1 MSATLELNNPPARN
15 DLSGEAD
22 AWNAQAL
29 CSTGNGDLVG
39 VFFSDDLADISA
51 AKSLCAQC
59 PVMLECLEGALARRE
74 PAGVWGGQLFSG
86 GRIVA
91 RKRRP
96 GRPSAVPRPGDEMLE
111 IPVPVHLRGFLR
123 TA

>member
-1 MSATLELNNPPARN
+1 MSATLELNDQRAPAELN
-15 DLSGEAD
+15 GEAT
-22 AWNAQAL
+22 AWNTQAL
-29 CSTGNGDLVG
+29 CSTGNGDLTE
-39 VFFSDDLADISA
+39 VFFSDDIGDISA
-51 AKSLCAQC
+51 AKALCARC
-59 PVMLECLEGALARRE
+59 PIMLECLEGALARRE

-91 RKRRP
+91 RKWRP
-96 GRPSAVPRPGDEMLE
+96 GRPSAVTRPEDQMLE